1 MHGGRIYHVLGAT
14 GGVGAALC
22 RRLRAEGAGLL
33 ISARNEAQLRALAA
47 EIGAEAMA
55 VDPAQADQVEAAV
68 DRTVSLYG
76 RLDGAVSC
84 VGSLLLKPAHL
95 TTDGEWRQTIAQSL
109 DSAFY
114 LLRSAVKRMNGEGG
128 SIVLVS
134 SAAASVGLAHH
145 EAISAAKAGLIGLAL
160 SAAASYAA
168 RRIRVNCVG
177 PGLLDAAL
185 RARILGQDASRRVCD
200 MMHLL
205 RRPDEIAR
213 AVSWLLSAEQ
223 SWVTGQLLGLDG
235 GLNSSRTA

>member
-1 MHGGRIYHVLGAT
+1 VLGAT
-14 GGVGAALC
+14 GAVGATLC
-22 RRLRAEGAGLL
+22 HRLRAEGARLL
-33 ISARNEAQLRALAA
+33 ISGRNEAQLCALAA

-55 VDPAQADQVEAAV
+55 VDAAHAEQVAAAV
-68 DRTVSLYG
+68 DRTVSVYG
-76 RLDGAVSC
+76 RLDGAVNC

-95 TTDGEWRQTIAQSL
+95 TTDGEWRQAIAQSL

-114 LLRSAVKRMNGEGG
+114 LIRSAVKRMNGEGG

-134 SAAASVGLAHH
+134 TAARVGLANH

-160 SAAASYAA
+160 SAASSYAA
-168 RRIRVNCVG
+168 RRIRVNCVV

-185 RARILGQDASRRVCD
+185 RAKIMGLEASRRVSD

-205 RRPDEIAR
+205 RRPEEIAK

-223 SWVTGQLLGLDG
+223 SWVTGQLLGVDG
-235 GLNSSRTA
+235 ALASARPV

>member
-1 MHGGRIYHVLGAT
+1 MHGGRVYHVLGAT

-22 RRLRAEGAGLL
+22 RRLRDEGARLL
-33 ISARNEAQLRALAA
+33 ISARNEEQLRALAA

-55 VDPAQADQVEAAV
+55 VDGAHADQVEAAV
-68 DRTVSLYG
+68 DRTVSRYG
-76 RLDGAVSC
+76 RLDGAVNC

-95 TTDGEWRQTIAQSL
+95 TSDGEWRQAIAQSL

-114 LLRSAVKRMNGEGG
+114 LLRSAVKRMNGDGG

-134 SAAASVGLAHH
+134 SAAARVGTANH
-145 EAISAAKAGLIGLAL
+145 EAISAAKAGLFGLAL

-168 RRIRVNCVG
+168 LRIRVNCVA

-185 RARILGQDASRRVCD
+185 KAKIMGLEASRCVSGVMD
-200 MMHLL
+200 LL
-205 RRPDEIAR
+205 RRPDEIAK

-223 SWVTGQLLGLDG
+223 SWVTGQLLGVEGRLT
-235 GLNSSRTA
+235 SARPV